1 MPFQILM
8 LSFGNFKKTAHMPIV
23 NIGHCIGDYST
34 SKPMRS
40 FAVGVVSSRD
50 LELGKTG
57 LVQGD
62 SVLRDVGP
70 S

>member
-1 MPFQILM
+1 
-8 LSFGNFKKTAHMPIV
+8 MPIV

-34 SKPMRS
+34 SKPMSS
-40 FAVGVVSSRD
+40 FAVWVVSSRD

>member
-1 MPFQILM
+1 MTFQILM
-8 LSFGNFKKTAHMPIV
+8 LSFGNFKKTAHMTIV
-23 NIGHCIGDYST
+23 NIGNCIGDYST
-34 SKPMRS
+34 SKPMSS
-40 FAVGVVSSRD
+40 FTVWVVSSRD